1 MTSAA
6 VAVHKRRHRHP
17 LKPENYFAGW
27 RYNFEDEDFL
37 PKRLPKLGRNYQAEE
52 YFRDWKKNLYAKEAP
67 YPKKFRPLEK
77 LPENIFNDWLHNFNA
92 HQRGGPNTPRHP
104 RKQPNLSEAAEAT
117 PGDSLANKS
126 RSNNQRRSKNKKG
139 KQN

>member
-1 MTSAA
+1 MA
-6 VAVHKRRHRHP
+6 VVLEGMIAQYCANIQMP
-17 LKPENYFAGW
+17 WLQ
-27 RYNFEDEDFL
+27 YNICL
-37 PKRLPKLGRNYQAEE
+37 NKNGYTHN
-52 YFRDWKKNLYAKEAP
+52 RDWKKNLYVKEAP

-77 LPENIFNDWLHNFNA
+77 LPENIFNDWLHNFNI

-104 RKQPNLSEAAEAT
+104 RKQPNLSEATEAT

>member
-1 MTSAA
+1 MVYKYT
-6 VAVHKRRHRHP
+6 H
-17 LKPENYFAGW
+17 
-27 RYNFEDEDFL
+27 
-37 PKRLPKLGRNYQAEE
+37 
-52 YFRDWKKNLYAKEAP
+52 RDWKKNLYVKEAP

-77 LPENIFNDWLHNFNA
+77 LPENIFNDWLHNFNIHVVNIHGVGG
-92 HQRGGPNTPRHP
+92 HQRGLKSPRHP
-104 RKQPNLSEAAEAT
+104 RKQPNLSEAAAEAT